1 MLKDKN
7 GNFTFELNG
16 KNYVL
21 IFEGKSTRVYFH
33 GVEQK
38 AKTVLREYIEQNEL
52 QIKTFYTKKDGS
64 IEKLNTHAL
73 GGKFKKYLGITNI
86 KKSKTYI
93 TNEIEMKNNIKENGN
108 IGKIIFSNGEVKTE
122 DFIKH
127 SNKYETDINSLVKN
141 VEHLIDS
148 NEKII
153 VHKGLFAPDNKYN
166 SFIKENVQ
174 QKPGVYIWYEKKNKE
189 VLYIGMAGKIKTNGK
204 LTNHPISKRLQAT
217 RCKDVST
224 KEDVS
229 TNKYIA
235 AILEVFEVDEVEFHI
250 LTCKE
255 NEPAA
260 YIESILLYNYFKEQ
274 KVLPILNNAF

>member
-1 MLKDKN
+1 MIKDEN

-21 IFEGKSTRVYFH
+21 IFEGKSPRVYFL
-33 GVEQK
+33 GVKQK
-38 AKTVLREYIEQNEL
+38 ARSVLRDYIIQNEL
-52 QIKTFYTKKDGS
+52 QIKIFKNKKDGS
-64 IEKLNTHAL
+64 KVDLTTDELGIE
-73 GGKFKKYLGITNI
+73 FKKYLGITNI

-148 NEKII
+148 NEKIL
-153 VHKGLFAPDNKYN
+153 VHKGLFAPENNYN
-166 SFIKENVQ
+166 AFIKENVQ
-174 QKPGVYIWYEKKNKE
+174 QKPGVYIWYDKKNKE

-204 LTNHPISKRLQAT
+204 LTNHPISKRLQAP
-217 RCKDVST
+217 RCKDVFT
-224 KEDVS
+224 KKDVS

-235 AILEVFEVDEVEFHI
+235 AIFEVFEVNEVEFHI

-260 YIESILLYNYFKEQ
+260 YIESILLYKYFKDQ